1 MASSFLKGLLSSLF
15 ERRGDLSTP
24 VDKRKIDEQCNAL
37 LTTTGE
43 ISGIQTAR
51 AIFDNY
57 NSFNHEE
64 RKNFFNFLT
73 ENLDLDPEKVRTSAI
88 QYQGNPTSENLA
100 KLVSVA
106 EPPRQELLRRL
117 NQAPNATANLVRM
130 RLDLLE
136 LIEQNETFKRSD
148 IDFTHLLSSWFNRGF
163 LVLRRINWETPA
175 NILEKIIQY
184 EAVHTIND
192 WNDLRRRTEPIDRR
206 CFAYFHPVMP
216 DDPLIFVEVALV
228 KGVPSSIQEVLAEE
242 RNVLSSDQFDTAV
255 FYSISNCQAGLKGI
269 TLGNSL
275 IKQVVEDLS
284 WELPQLKTF
293 VTLSP
298 IPRFRAWLEKNRD
311 MHPEINSILTLT
323 ESEKLDEIKSE
334 LAAQSRL
341 IQSLAAKYILDA
353 KRSSDNFPLDSVARF
368 HLGNGA
374 SVHDVHAAAD
384 ISTNGLHQSCGAMV
398 NYLYELKKV
407 AINHENFVEK
417 KLIPASKIVLGLA
430 REISKQLK

>member
-15 ERRGDLSTP
+15 ERRGDLSAP

-51 AIFDNY
+51 AIFDKY

-73 ENLDLDPEKVRTSAI
+73 ESLDLDPEMVRTSAI

-117 NQAPNATANLVRM
+117 NQVPNATANLVRM

-136 LIEQNETFKRSD
+136 LIKQNETFKRSD

-311 MHPEINSILTLT
+311 IHPEVNSILTLT
-323 ESEKLDEIKSE
+323 ESEKFDEIKSE
-334 LAAQSRL
+334 LVTQSKL

-353 KRSSDNFPLDSVARF
+353 KRTSDNFPLDSVARF

-407 AINHENFVEK
+407 ATNHENFVEK
-417 KLIPASKIVLGLA
+417 KLIPASKIVLELA